1 MIDVIIPA
9 YNCKS
14 TLERT
19 LGSLVAQT
27 DPNFKVII
35 VDHCSTEDI
44 KSIVDDYSSKLKITY
59 IRNEENIGCGM
70 SRQAGIDN
78 SSSDFFC
85 FIDADDVF
93 MPYTVETFNSIIEAN
108 PQTEYI
114 HSYFYEQTYI
124 NGDHVIILKK
134 DGFTWCHGKLYNRS
148 LINKFGIKNSPF
160 TSRWADDSYFNS
172 MCSELLKWTIVRIPT
187 YLWCYNAN
195 SATRKDV
202 QNNKDKSK
210 TKIFLTAMEMSAK
223 CVLQYKDKIDHLDQ
237 TINYL
242 KNNGDVYD
250 EEEQEIINRL
260 LQFSKE

>member
-35 VDHCSTEDI
+35 VDDCSTEDI

-134 DGFTWCHGKLYNRS
+134 DGFT
-148 LINKFGIKNSPF
+148 
-160 TSRWADDSYFNS
+160 
-172 MCSELLKWTIVRIPT
+172 
-187 YLWCYNAN
+187 
-195 SATRKDV
+195 
-202 QNNKDKSK
+202 
-210 TKIFLTAMEMSAK
+210 
-223 CVLQYKDKIDHLDQ
+223 
-237 TINYL
+237 
-242 KNNGDVYD
+242 
-250 EEEQEIINRL
+250 
-260 LQFSKE
+260 